1 MADFRASERYAQSLM
16 DMAIEQN
23 NVETIQQEMLLIGK
37 TMTESKDLSALMHSP
52 VIKGD
57 VKEKVLFQVFT
68 ELTPLTS
75 LFLQLIV
82 KKGREHYLSGI
93 ANSFQML
100 YRRREGIVT
109 AVLITPEPASE
120 TFQAEIKAKL
130 EAEIGRKVELTQQTD
145 PALIGG
151 FTLRVGDREV
161 NTSVVQQ
168 LNALK
173 KELIT
178 DDYVQQF

>member
-23 NVETIQQEMLLIGK
+23 NVETIQQEMLLIGQ
-37 TMTESKDLSALMHSP
+37 TMSESQDLSALMRSP
-52 VIKGD
+52 VIKGN
-57 VKEKVLFQVFT
+57 VKEKVLFQVFPD
-68 ELTPLTS
+68 LTQLS
-75 LFLQLIV
+75 QLFLQLIV
-82 KKGREHYLSGI
+82 RKGREHYLSGI

-100 YRRREGIVT
+100 YRRRMGIVT
-109 AVLITPEPASE
+109 AILITPEVASDA
-120 TFQAEIKAKL
+120 FQAEIKAKL
-130 EAEIGRKVELTQQTD
+130 EAEIGHKVELTQETD
-145 PALIGG
+145 PSLIGG

-161 NTSVVQQ
+161 NTSVAQQ